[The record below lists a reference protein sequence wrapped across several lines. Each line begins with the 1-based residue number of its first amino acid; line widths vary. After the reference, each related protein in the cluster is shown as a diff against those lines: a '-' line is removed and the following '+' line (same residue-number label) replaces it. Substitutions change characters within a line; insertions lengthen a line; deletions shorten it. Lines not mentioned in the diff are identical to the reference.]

1 MTPLVAY
8 YRVSTERQGR
18 SGLGLDAQR
27 ETVRRHAQASGGRI
41 VAEFEEHLSGRLR
54 CRPQLAAAMHTAR
67 HHGATVVVAKLDR
80 IARDVSFLLELVDS
94 GVPIYFCDLPNLR
107 TDDPIIGRLIL
118 TVMGGMA
125 EFEARRIG
133 QRIKEAM
140 AAKKARTGTTGT
152 GMDNKRTRKAVER
165 ANKGRPAKA
174 AAERERLLKLTAP
187 MRARKRSAA
196 DMARVLNEKG
206 ERTAGGR
213 PWTGPNLWRVLKG

>member
-1 MTPLVAY
+1 MTTIVAY
-8 YRVSTERQGR
+8 YRVSTEKQGR

-27 ETVRRHAQASGGRI
+27 VTVRRYAKSAGARI
-41 VAEFEEHLSGRLR
+41 VGEFEDHLSGRSR
-54 CRPQLAAAMHTAR
+54 FRPQLAAAMYAAR

-80 IARDVSFLLELVDS
+80 LARDVSFLLELVDS

-133 QRIKEAM
+133 QRISEAIR
-140 AAKKARTGTTGT
+140 AKKRRTGRSGV
-152 GMDNKRTRKAVER
+152 GMDNRTVRRAVEL

-174 AAERERLLKLTAP
+174 AADRERVKGLCAPLRKKRMTAAE
-187 MRARKRSAA
+187 MAA
-196 DMARVLNEKG
+196 VLNAKNV
-206 ERTAGGR
+206 RTANGKK
-213 PWTGPNLWRVLKG
+213 WTGPNLWRVLNG